1 MVQSWHDVRFIH
13 EQFRTNQIHYR
24 SFSFGVSCIVYV
36 ISVRYH
42 ATNVPR
48 ANDMQARRTAKRRPN
63 SFIQCAKTDPL
74 KKQLVQGARGTLY
87 KQGQATSDARQHE
100 WLQLFT
106 VSQNDTL

>member
-1 MVQSWHDVRFIH
+1 
-13 EQFRTNQIHYR
+13 
-24 SFSFGVSCIVYV
+24 
-36 ISVRYH
+36 
-42 ATNVPR
+42 
-48 ANDMQARRTAKRRPN
+48 MQARRTAKRRPN